1 MSGQRFAAG
10 SVGGPLGAFW
20 CGVALLLSATLATA
34 TPSFAQSRWKVA
46 ESRNF
51 LVHSDG
57 SERELKDWVS
67 KLETFDFMLR
77 SRLGLDPAEPA
88 TRPLPIYLTDAA
100 GLRVIIPDADRRGVA
115 GVYIA
120 NDEDIY
126 AVALRRGGEAVLF
139 HEYFHHFM
147 LQNFSAAYPAWLVE
161 GFAEYYSTAEIV
173 GEGVIEVGRPDP
185 RTLDWLA
192 RAEWISLDRLLS
204 QRFFEIRRTE
214 DRATFYPVAWLLT
227 HWLLSERP
235 EQMAAYMQAVG
246 RGGDPA
252 RSLEDVTGLS
262 LTEIERALR
271 RHLRGSMPYVRLTYE
286 IPEPTFEIAT
296 LPASADDL
304 LLLNQALKT
313 SSTPERRAQLP
324 GLVRAAAARHPD
336 DLLARR
342 ALGHAELHFGDRD
355 VGEDVLHDVVAR
367 WPDDVEALQLLGQV
381 HLTQAEEADDP
392 AMELALV
399 REARGY
405 LARANAAR
413 PGDYITVA
421 LLARSREGMDGYPNV
436 NDLDTWIVA
445 VQLAPQLAE
454 PRLGAA
460 QALMLADR
468 QPEAIILLRP
478 LAASPHGGGAARM
491 AATLIAAAEAGE
503 RTVVLPDPEEDAEEE
518 TQQ

>member
-1 MSGQRFAAG
+1 MSIQILAARAAR
-10 SVGGPLGAFW
+10 GGLAALWAAIALVILG
-20 CGVALLLSATLATA
+20 VLSAAA
-34 TPSFAQSRWKVA
+34 PAQAQSRWKVA

-57 SERELKDWVS
+57 PERELRDWVA

-77 SRLGLDPAEPA
+77 SRLGLDPAVPA
-88 TRPLPIYLTDAA
+88 TRRLPIYLTDAA
-100 GLRVIIPDADRRGVA
+100 GLRVIMPDADRRGVA
-115 GVYIA
+115 GVYMA
-120 NDEDIY
+120 NEEDTY
-126 AVALRRGGEAVLF
+126 AVALRLGGEAVLF

-147 LQNFSAAYPAWLVE
+147 HQNFAAAYPAWLVE
-161 GFAEYYSTAEIV
+161 GFAEYYSTAEV
-173 GEGVIEVGRPDP
+173 RGGGVIEVGRPDP
-185 RTLDWLA
+185 RTLEWLA
-192 RAEWISLDRLLS
+192 RAEWIPLERLLS
-204 QRFFEIRRTE
+204 QRFFEIRRPE
-214 DRATFYPVAWLLT
+214 DRATFYPVSWLMT

-252 RSLEDVTGLS
+252 RSLEEVTGLS
-262 LTEIERALR
+262 LVEIERALR
-271 RHLRGSMPYVRLTYE
+271 RHLRGSMPYVRLSYDV
-286 IPEPTFEIAT
+286 PAPSFEVVT

-324 GLVRAAAARHPD
+324 VLVRAAAARHPD

-367 WPDDVEALQLLGQV
+367 WPDDVEALQLLAAA
-381 HLTQAEEADDP
+381 HLSLAEEADAP
-392 AMELALV
+392 EEAAALT

-405 LARANAAR
+405 LGRANAAR
-413 PGDYITVA
+413 PSDYVTVG
-421 LLARSREGMDGYPNV
+421 LLARSRIGMDGYPSM
-436 NDLDTWIVA
+436 NDLNTWIVA

-454 PRLGAA
+454 ARIGAA
-460 QALMLADR
+460 QALMLVDR

-478 LAASPHGGGAARM
+478 LAAAPHGGGAAE
-491 AATLIAAAEAGE
+491 AAGRLIAAAEAGR
-503 RTVVLPDPEEDAEEE
+503 RTADLPGTPEDAEEE
-518 TQQ
+518 TPQ